1 MRFDQGETA
10 MALQVVGAGIGRT
23 GTHSLQ
29 LALAQLLGAPCYHMV
44 EVIAHPEYAQYW
56 QDAIDGKPVDWD
68 KVFDGYAAAV
78 DWPAGAFWK
87 ELADRYPDAIVL
99 LSTRSSAEAW
109 WKSANDT
116 IFEITRRE
124 VPPESGLQ
132 VQQSMARSMLEKKF
146 TPKWFDEKEA
156 KAAYERHN
164 ATVREAIPASR
175 LVDWKPGDGWEPIC
189 KALGVPVPAE
199 PFPHVNSTDE
209 FRVMVGLDPPA

>member
-1 MRFDQGETA
+1 

-29 LALAQLLGAPCYHMV
+29 LALAQLLGAPCYHML
-44 EVIAHPEYAQYW
+44 EVLGPPEYAQYW

-68 KVFDGYAAAV
+68 NVFDGYAAAV
-78 DWPAGAFWK
+78 DWPAAAFWK
-87 ELADRYPDAIVL
+87 ELADHYPDAIVL
-99 LSTRSSAEAW
+99 LSTRSSADAW

-116 IFEITRRE
+116 IFEITRRGFA
-124 VPPESGLQ
+124 PESGMQ
-132 VQQSMARSMLEKKF
+132 GQHSMARVMLERRF
-146 TPKWFDEKEA
+146 TPNWSDEKEA

-164 ATVREAIPASR
+164 ATVRDAIPASR
-175 LVDWKPGDGWEPIC
+175 LVDWQPGDGWEPIC

-209 FRVMVGLDPPA
+209 FRVMVGIDPPES